1 MRTADFLRTLSGC
14 RFYRTYCEQQRA
26 SVKEGGLQSAGA
38 SRPPPEVAAVRADRD
53 RVFKKYGV
61 ILAAM
66 VFGSLLLIVT
76 PMWLAYAPF
85 GKACLLSLPP
95 MLLCAASWMAGAW
108 WGSDKPQHVL
118 MAATLGC
125 IPIRVLVALGW
136 AWLCL
141 AIPGMPM
148 QAFFLALMFHWILFA
163 CAEIGMLVE
172 LSRLGPEA
180 KAVDTRATR
189 AGLTA
194 QYRIDPAQRKR
205 PSSGSANGAEP
216 TPAPTCPVRG
226 RELVGTVP

>member
-26 SVKEGGLQSAGA
+26 SVKEGGWQLVRS
-38 SRPPPEVAAVRADRD
+38 SRSPPDVAAVRAARD
-53 RVFKKYGV
+53 YLFKKYGL

-108 WGSDKPQHVL
+108 WGSDKPQHLL

-125 IPIRVLVALGW
+125 IPLRVLVALGW

-172 LSRLGPEA
+172 LSRLGPET
-180 KAVDTRATR
+180 KAVGTGPSR
-189 AGLTA
+189 AGLA
-194 QYRIDPAQRKR
+194 PQYRIDPAQRER
-205 PSSGSANGAEP
+205 PTSANGAEP
-216 TPAPTCPVRG
+216 TPAPACPVRG
-226 RELVGTVP
+226 RELVGTAP